1 MSQDPSQG
9 SCLSFWDS
17 ESLGPETLEEA
28 DPLQTDLQTDISEKS
43 ADREMTS
50 PATSLDTV
58 LTATVTTKQWQHL
71 RNRLSDYEMLA
82 LRIPKFKPYN
92 PKSYKGNDF
101 LSQLPESLELLD
113 SLGLASAEG
122 NLKRKR
128 STSVSSEVVNEGTG
142 NLDKDGEDLE
152 FKKVRRE

>member
-1 MSQDPSQG
+1 M
-9 SCLSFWDS
+9 
-17 ESLGPETLEEA
+17 
-28 DPLQTDLQTDISEKS
+28 
-43 ADREMTS
+43 
-50 PATSLDTV
+50 
-58 LTATVTTKQWQHL
+58 
-71 RNRLSDYEMLA
+71 A
-82 LRIPKFKPYN
+82 LRIPKFNPYN
-92 PKSYKGNDF
+92 PKSYKENDF

-128 STSVSSEVVNEGTG
+128 STSGSSEVVNEDTG